1 MKNYTLLI
9 VLIITSLQIFAQQK
23 TTVVLK
29 DSTIFNGKIMR
40 YDNNEIKLLDKG
52 KIYTIRKANILS
64 PNNIKIKS
72 SNVYT
77 VIETEKGFLVYGKII
92 KETETV
98 ITIRTN
104 FKSERINKTTIL
116 YQAFYVKNY
125 YEETESFIKTSDGN
139 LFIGDVLIKHKNSTL
154 IDVGNGMKQ
163 EINNELII
171 ERIDRRK
178 SKKRSNRVL
187 FSSVFIAFGI
197 YFSLL

>member
-125 YEETESFIKTSDGN
+125 YDF
-139 LFIGDVLIKHKNSTL
+139 
-154 IDVGNGMKQ
+154 
-163 EINNELII
+163 
-171 ERIDRRK
+171 
-178 SKKRSNRVL
+178 
-187 FSSVFIAFGI
+187 
-197 YFSLL
+197 